1 MNKQDEITVRSLL
14 KEKVGVFETD
24 KVEFQRLGG
33 LTNRNYK
40 VETNAGSF
48 VFRLP
53 GEGTEEMINRR
64 DEYLCTKLT
73 NDIGIDSE
81 LIFFDLSNG
90 IKIARFI
97 EEAETMNSEKVR
109 NIENMEAIAGIF
121 KTLHTSGGKVPV
133 EFNVFEKIEEYE
145 NLLKKAKGE
154 YFWEDYKDIREM
166 VYGLKGEVLEMGI
179 QNTICHNDPLCE
191 NFIQGKDRMYLVDWE
206 YAGMNDPM
214 WDIADFFIEAGFSK
228 EEEEIFSAFYFDEKP
243 DEALTRRILMNKV
256 FLDFLW
262 SLWGKQRYS
271 CGEDLLE
278 YANERYE
285 RAKLNLNLL
294 AN

>member
-1 MNKQDEITVRSLL
+1 MKKQDEITIRSLL
-14 KEKVGVFETD
+14 KEKVGITD
-24 KVEFQRLGG
+24 TNQVEFQRLGG
-33 LTNRNYK
+33 LTNRNFK
-40 VETNAGSF
+40 VETNAGTF
-48 VFRLP
+48 VVRLP
-53 GEGTEEMINRR
+53 GEGTEELINRR

-81 LIFFDLSNG
+81 LIYFDLNSG
-90 IKIARFI
+90 IKIAKFI
-97 EEAETMNSEKVR
+97 EEAETMNTEAVR
-109 NIENMEAIAGIF
+109 KMENMEAIAGIF

-133 EFNVFEKIEEYE
+133 DFDVFEKIEEYE

-154 YFWEDYKDIREM
+154 YFWDDYEEIRER
-166 VYGLKGEVLEMGI
+166 VYGLRGEVLEMGV

-191 NFIQGKDRMYLVDWE
+191 NFVQGKDRMYLVDWE

-214 WDIADFFIEAGFSK
+214 WDIADFFIEAGLSK
-228 EEEEIFSAFYFDEKP
+228 AEEELFSAYYFDEKP
-243 DEALTRRILMNKV
+243 DEKLTRRILMNKV

-285 RAKLNLNLL
+285 RAKLNLNFL
-294 AN
+294 AK